1 MSTTYYPHE
10 IRRHTRAIKEVV
22 QRACHIVFGD
32 SNIAFRLKNGPGTL
46 WKPSEHLQVS
56 VVQKTGWCQS
66 KPICSIEIDR
76 PQSDGGMYAYKK
88 ASAAL
93 LDQTQHVGNTR
104 LLGHLQ
110 HNCPF
115 LPRLEVT
122 LAYELEKR
130 P

>member
-10 IRRHTRAIKEVV
+10 VRRHGRAIKEVL
-22 QRACHIVFGD
+22 QRACTIVFGKA
-32 SNIAFRLKNGPGTL
+32 NITFRLKDSLGSL
-46 WKPSEHLQVS
+46 WKPAEHLEVS
-56 VVQKTGWCQS
+56 VRQKTGWAQS

-76 PQSDGGMYAYKK
+76 PRTDRGMYAYKQAK
-88 ASAAL
+88 ASL
-93 LDQTQHVGNTR
+93 LDQAQHAGNTR

-115 LPRLEVT
+115 LPPLEVT
-122 LAYELEKR
+122 LAYELQNR